1 MLDHLILSH
10 SLFDQ
15 LDPKCSGMFFPSPS
29 SPTLAVP
36 FLILNVNLSNI
47 SVSVQIRLETSK
59 SYTRHAYY
67 LLYELKQ

>member
-10 SLFDQ
+10 SSFGQ
-15 LDPKCSGMFFPSPS
+15 LNPKCSGMGFFS
-29 SPTLAVP
+29 SPALAVP

-59 SYTRHAYY
+59 SYTRHDYY
-67 LLYELKQ
+67 LLLLSII